1 MLLAYFP
8 LILLDSFASMLIVT
22 LQPTQS
28 QKPNSSE
35 PTIILLE

>member
-8 LILLDSFASMLIVT
+8 LIVLDSFVSMLIVT

-28 QKPNSSE
+28 RKPNGTE